1 MISVFTAF
9 IQQVQKNC
17 SSIAIEEANGHQVSY
32 ASLLQQVCNFSLIL
46 QERGV
51 KLQDKVCIILPS
63 SLKFVVSVLSCLQI
77 GAVYV
82 HIDPEMPVEY
92 QQHVISVCNPK
103 LIISTRCDIVDISI
117 MLGMEADSRILY
129 TEDEVKI
136 PLNETYVIDTSLER
150 NAVLELHS
158 NTDIKT
164 LERSSNVV
172 SAKRKPLDARIHF
185 SEYEDVSFETLDMI
199 MGCHELLIKG
209 KNVDA
214 YIIFTSGST
223 GNPNGVVIKTNGI
236 TKLGRYCGSM
246 YGITEGVRVLQYANI
261 SFDACVFEMYN
272 TLLNSGTL
280 VLSTRNQ
287 MLPGTPLY
295 ETITTRDINVIHIP
309 PSSLMGMV
317 AYKNMLPS
325 LRSII
330 CCGEKLM
337 PIVVETWSIPESQS
351 VLENI
356 SDELCI
362 SNEGRTVFNAY
373 GPTECTVCTHTHKCD
388 PDIDTEYVPI
398 GKPLP
403 WFDVY
408 TEDVNMNIDTECR
421 NMNMNID
428 TECKEMFIGGSTVS
442 SGYLDNDQL
451 TNERFIKGYFKTKDS
466 VMINENGEYIYL
478 GRLDNMV
485 KYRGY
490 RIELEAIESH
500 IASHSYVKEACVV
513 LNTTEDRKELI
524 AFIICYTEDVTE
536 VDTVTIKDYL
546 STRIPDYMIPGV
558 IVSVKEFPLMSN
570 RSKIDRKGLLSKYLS
585 ERNAKEDNVI
595 EDSTPFMY
603 IKSLLEKKLGFEI
616 NMNDTL
622 ITAGGSSIDAVYL
635 VNELND
641 KYNFVTERIP
651 VSVVYES
658 KVTLQRLSEYVQVRL
673 DTGTFGCSE
682 YNYELEAKLP
692 DDIGSGII
700 KLVQCGRDKAQSA
713 LSHESTSKMENI
725 SSHESVESTL
735 CTPST
740 VLVTGSTGFLGRQFV
755 IELAKQ
761 NVNIILLIRG
771 REPRERFIRLAS
783 QFKSFDVAC
792 MDKIK
797 IVNGDLLQDNFGL
810 SHREYYTL
818 AEQVDIV
825 VHSAADISYIKVY
838 EALREANVIGTQR
851 IIKFCSDTKLKYLH
865 YVSSMGIFGPV
876 GATRGWSD
884 LSETRDYKENL
895 KFLHLENGYIQ
906 SKWVAEGIVRDAKA
920 CGLNV
925 KIYRPGFV
933 ESPLDGSLSNTSD
946 FLCRYLKGCLDL
958 GCYPNLPRKYW
969 LITPVDFIAKVMT
982 MSIMLSI
989 EGIANNVYEDT
1000 SVDGDITQ
1008 LDLFHLTPESRDEFS
1023 NNELFEAL
1031 IGYGYKLDCVPYHQ
1045 WLLKV
1050 QGIMRDRD
1058 IEHPLYGVGSYITEK
1073 IYGGRHTIL
1082 AMHHYTPPL
1091 VTTNLKEF
1099 IKCMNGRFDIDI
1111 EPIVWNEET
1120 FRGYIQHYI
1129 DQGWFPSV

>member
-1 MISVFTAF
+1 
-9 IQQVQKNC
+9 
-17 SSIAIEEANGHQVSY
+17 
-32 ASLLQQVCNFSLIL
+32 
-46 QERGV
+46 
-51 KLQDKVCIILPS
+51 
-63 SLKFVVSVLSCLQI
+63 
-77 GAVYV
+77 
-82 HIDPEMPVEY
+82 
-92 QQHVISVCNPK
+92 
-103 LIISTRCDIVDISI
+103 
-117 MLGMEADSRILY
+117 
-129 TEDEVKI
+129 
-136 PLNETYVIDTSLER
+136 
-150 NAVLELHS
+150 
-158 NTDIKT
+158 
-164 LERSSNVV
+164 
-172 SAKRKPLDARIHF
+172 
-185 SEYEDVSFETLDMI
+185 
-199 MGCHELLIKG
+199 
-209 KNVDA
+209 
-214 YIIFTSGST
+214 
-223 GNPNGVVIKTNGI
+223 
-236 TKLGRYCGSM
+236 
-246 YGITEGVRVLQYANI
+246 
-261 SFDACVFEMYN
+261 
-272 TLLNSGTL
+272 
-280 VLSTRNQ
+280 
-287 MLPGTPLY
+287 
-295 ETITTRDINVIHIP
+295 
-309 PSSLMGMV
+309 
-317 AYKNMLPS
+317 
-325 LRSII
+325 
-330 CCGEKLM
+330 
-337 PIVVETWSIPESQS
+337 
-351 VLENI
+351 
-356 SDELCI
+356 
-362 SNEGRTVFNAY
+362 
-373 GPTECTVCTHTHKCD
+373 
-388 PDIDTEYVPI
+388 
-398 GKPLP
+398 
-403 WFDVY
+403 
-408 TEDVNMNIDTECR
+408 
-421 NMNMNID
+421 
-428 TECKEMFIGGSTVS
+428 
-442 SGYLDNDQL
+442 
-451 TNERFIKGYFKTKDS
+451 
-466 VMINENGEYIYL
+466 
-478 GRLDNMV
+478 
-485 KYRGY
+485 
-490 RIELEAIESH
+490 
-500 IASHSYVKEACVV
+500 
-513 LNTTEDRKELI
+513 
-524 AFIICYTEDVTE
+524 
-536 VDTVTIKDYL
+536 
-546 STRIPDYMIPGV
+546 MIPGV
-558 IVSVKEFPLMSN
+558 ILSVKEFPLMSN
-570 RSKIDRKGLLSKYLS
+570 RSKIDRKGLLSKYLN
-585 ERNAKEDNVI
+585 ERNVKEDNVI

-603 IKSLLEKKLGFEI
+603 IKSLLEKKLGFVI

-682 YNYELEAKLP
+682 YDYELEAKLD
-692 DDIGSGII
+692 DDIRNGII
-700 KLVQCGRDKAQSA
+700 KLSYMDKERSA
-713 LSHESTSKMENI
+713 LSNECVQSKLPLYISHAGCRDEERNN
-725 SSHESVESTL
+725 SSHGSAFYNLPTI
-735 CTPST
+735 
-740 VLVTGSTGFLGRQFV
+740 LVTGSTGFLGRQLV

-771 REPRERFIRLAS
+771 REPRERFVRLAS
-783 QFKSFDVAC
+783 QFKSFDAAC

-865 YVSSMGIFGPV
+865 YVSSMGIFGPI

-1031 IGYGYKLDCVPYHQ
+1031 IGYGYKLVCVPYHQ